1 MNGKPQSRRDLRL
14 GRRALLKGLAAG
26 AAFAGAGILRHPA
39 RAQAKPL
46 KVGVL
51 LPRSG
56 YLAQEGRSCQFGA
69 EIAPAVLADLGHS
82 VEIVSSDWESKL
94 DLARTQAEKMIDE
107 GANLLVGAFDSG
119 ASTAIAQVC
128 EQRGVPFVVNIAA
141 APQITEQGYKTVFR
155 NFPSAPMLVRNGLA
169 EIKQLFAATGQSPK
183 KAVFMHV
190 NDTFGQAMENGIN
203 KLFPT
208 LDMGFAIVA
217 DIAYDPRAQD
227 LSVEVAK
234 AQASGGDFL
243 LAVTHAGDAIKLIR
257 EMVKQRYDVMG
268 VISPGSPGMY
278 DAEFFRALGKYAD
291 YCISNLPWT
300 NPTSAL
306 SQEVETAFKKRFP
319 ERVLGHGELQRG
331 LHLRGRAR
339 RRRRGEARRLDRQG
353 RPPRRAAQDQ
363 YRRARDHR
371 RPDLLRRQGP
381 DAQHRDGLRAEPR
394 GAPGGGIAEIGRRH
408 RAGLPGAELGGA
420 GIARFRPCSWAA
432 S

>member
-1 MNGKPQSRRDLRL
+1 MIGKPRSRHDLRL

-39 RAQAKPL
+39 RAQAKPF

-69 EIAPAVLADLGHS
+69 EIAPAVLADLGYS

-128 EQRGVPFVVNIAA
+128 EQRGAPFVVNIAA

-234 AQASGGDFL
+234 AQASAGDFL

-278 DAEFFRALGKYAD
+278 DAEFFKALGKYAD
-291 YCISNLPWT
+291 YCISNLPWA

-319 ERVLGHGELQRG
+319 NEPWDTASFNVGFTFEALLVAADAAKRAGSTDKAALLDALRKTNIAERVIIGGPISFDDKGQTHSIETACVQNR
-331 LHLRGRAR
+331 
-339 RRRRGEARRLDRQG
+339 EG
-353 RPPRRAAQDQ
+353 RPVVVLPKAA
-363 YRRARDHR
+363 AVT
-371 RPDLLRRQGP
+371 
-381 DAQHRDGLRAEPR
+381 EPIF
-394 GAPGGGIAEIGRRH
+394 PV
-408 RAGLPGAELGGA
+408 P
-420 GIARFRPCSWAA
+420 SWAA
-432 S
+432 RG